1 MTTLTM
7 SIQILL
13 TVLITGACTLF
24 VFENVTVDEKQVKLL
39 NWFTWAARVLILI
52 HAILLPAA
60 VINVIW
66 SW

>member
-13 TVLITGACTLF
+13 TVLITGVCTIF
-24 VFENVTVDEKQVKLL
+24 IFENVTVDEKQAKLR
-39 NWFTWAARVLILI
+39 NWFMWSARVLILI
-52 HAILLPAA
+52 HAILIPAA

>member
-1 MTTLTM
+1 M